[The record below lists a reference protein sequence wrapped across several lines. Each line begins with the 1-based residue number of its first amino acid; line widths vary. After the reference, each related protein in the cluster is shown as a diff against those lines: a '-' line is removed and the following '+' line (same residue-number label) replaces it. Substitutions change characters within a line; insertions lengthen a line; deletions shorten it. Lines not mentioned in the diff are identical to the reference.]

1 MFLNG
6 LLTIQNEDFGN
17 QAFRFLTQYTIFLLN
32 LFKFQGM
39 QDFRAPEEF
48 FVTPDLASCGERS
61 SFIQSTTQKNWV
73 TTVRLILLIDPRF
86 TVTFQ
91 LLLLLDLF
99 FAFLQMNG
107 PVVCTSI

>member
-1 MFLNG
+1 
-6 LLTIQNEDFGN
+6 
-17 QAFRFLTQYTIFLLN
+17 
-32 LFKFQGM
+32 M
-39 QDFRAPEEF
+39 QVSRAPEEF

-61 SFIQSTTQKNWV
+61 SFIQSTTQKLGNDHSPYFTDRRV
-73 TTVRLILLIDPRF
+73 DQRF

>member
-1 MFLNG
+1 MKK
-6 LLTIQNEDFGN
+6 
-17 QAFRFLTQYTIFLLN
+17 ASTIFLLN
-32 LFKFQGM
+32 LFEFQGM

-61 SFIQSTTQKNWV
+61 SFIQSATQKLGNDHSPYFTDRRV
-73 TTVRLILLIDPRF
+73 DQRF

>member
-1 MFLNG
+1 
-6 LLTIQNEDFGN
+6 
-17 QAFRFLTQYTIFLLN
+17 
-32 LFKFQGM
+32 M

-61 SFIQSTTQKNWV
+61 SFIQSATQKLGNDHSPYFTDRRV
-73 TTVRLILLIDPRF
+73 DQRF

-99 FAFLQMNG
+99 FRFSTDEWTRRVHFYLETIWQQLQLKS
-107 PVVCTSI
+107 CQSIESLKHWKL